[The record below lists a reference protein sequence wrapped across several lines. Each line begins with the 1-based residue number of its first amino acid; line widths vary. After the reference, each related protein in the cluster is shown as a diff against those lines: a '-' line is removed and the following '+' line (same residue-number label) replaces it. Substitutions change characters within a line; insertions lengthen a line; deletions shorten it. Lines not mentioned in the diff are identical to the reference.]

1 MTTSNEL
8 VTRGDSDS
16 DACPISI
23 PRCGHSCRNVERSK
37 LLKCP
42 PALVSPMRSGRF
54 TLVEHSANDR
64 GSGGNDECGSLVN
77 VHGVVIDRQ
86 TRSSDNFRWYALL
99 RCPLASCPPHT
110 ADRELFVLRLRCVR
124 CHRAGHW
131 AGGVGETVLLELGQV
146 GSAFDTIKV
155 YIDCYRG
162 AAAVCTG
169 LLPGAV

>member
-1 MTTSNEL
+1 MPHFTALAATVALS
-8 VTRGDSDS
+8 S
-16 DACPISI
+16 
-23 PRCGHSCRNVERSK
+23 
-37 LLKCP
+37 
-42 PALVSPMRSGRF
+42 PALMTVNAIQKRAIADGAEA
-54 TLVEHSANDR
+54 LLGDAELLSAPVAGSCY

-86 TRSSDNFRWYALL
+86 TRSSDNFRWCALL
-99 RCPLASCPPHT
+99 HSLLASCPPYT
-110 ADRELFVLRLRCVR
+110 ADRELFVLRLRFVR